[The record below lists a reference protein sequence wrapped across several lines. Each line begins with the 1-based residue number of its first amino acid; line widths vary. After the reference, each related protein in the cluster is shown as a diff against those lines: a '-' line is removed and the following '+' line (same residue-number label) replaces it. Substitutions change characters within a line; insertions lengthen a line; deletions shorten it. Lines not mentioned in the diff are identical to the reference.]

1 MPDSAVM
8 VLPLPILTAMLG
20 GAIAALMLR
29 LDWGSRA
36 GVVCFAMLFGLL
48 SFSSL
53 LVGLRFGYGIDQVA
67 LVQRV
72 TPLFVGP
79 LLYLGFLAFI
89 VPKERFNRY
98 VAGHL
103 AVGIVIAGVTLVS
116 PRPLYAL
123 DWIISGSY
131 LFYLCALVWRWRK
144 GPDHLIHAH
153 LGLAQRVLN
162 WMLRGAV
169 LLAVIL
175 VIDTVIAFDF
185 ALNGGRNATALIS
198 YVSIPMILILLGVL
212 FALPQMI
219 AVPVAARGE
228 VVFDGGAEHAA
239 LEAEVRALLES
250 TQLYLEPDLS
260 DARAGAGAVG
270 CDQSDAGDECL
281 AICEPVSHGACGG
294 PVAGDGPE
302 CCGSAGAIGVF
313 DALELLS
320 RIPACLWAV
329 ASGVPA
335 ERCRQKVRARND
347 PRP

>member
-198 YVSIPMILILLGVL
+198 
-212 FALPQMI
+212 
-219 AVPVAARGE
+219 
-228 VVFDGGAEHAA
+228 
-239 LEAEVRALLES
+239 
-250 TQLYLEPDLS
+250 
-260 DARAGAGAVG
+260 
-270 CDQSDAGDECL
+270 
-281 AICEPVSHGACGG
+281 
-294 PVAGDGPE
+294 
-302 CCGSAGAIGVF
+302 
-313 DALELLS
+313 
-320 RIPACLWAV
+320 
-329 ASGVPA
+329 
-335 ERCRQKVRARND
+335 
-347 PRP
+347 